1 MVDPISEYLTCLRIE
16 RGRSPRTIEAYGR
29 DLADYASFLERNQLG
44 SVVDADRAALAAYEA
59 DLSERGFAPTSVKR
73 RLSAIKGLYRYLVR
87 EEVIATSPDCRAQNS
102 RPLA

>member
-29 DLADYASFLERNQLG
+29 DLADYASFLGRNRLG

-87 EEVIATSPDCRAQNS
+87 EEDCRAQNS

>member
-29 DLADYASFLERNQLG
+29 DLADYASFLERNRLG

-59 DLSERGFAPTSVKR
+59 DLSERGFAPHVGEA
-73 RLSAIKGLYRYLVR
+73 SAFGDRGLYRYLVR
-87 EEVIATSPDCRAQNS
+87 EEVIATVPR
-102 RPLA
+102 